1 MINALAAPSKETSQP
16 SWLINKIFEST
27 FVEANAITAG
37 TAAIAIF
44 FENFIKISFPLVNIK
59 INTNLNSLF

>member
-1 MINALAAPSKETSQP
+1 
-16 SWLINKIFEST
+16 
-27 FVEANAITAG
+27 VEANAITAG